1 MAVVESNGRHSFGT
15 LLRDLAEESVGL
27 VRNEIKLARVE
38 AAEGLRA
45 IGRGSALVASAAVLL
60 LLGVFALLAG
70 LILLIGDQWLPRDQ
84 YWLAALIVAV
94 ITGGIAVWFAKQG
107 LTLLSP
113 KRLAPEETV
122 ATIKETKDE
131 LVAAV
136 KR

>member
-1 MAVVESNGRHSFGT
+1 MAVVESNGRRSFGT
-15 LLRDLAEESVGL
+15 LLRELAEESVGL
-27 VRNEIKLARVE
+27 VRNEIRLARVE
-38 AAEGLRA
+38 AADGLRA
-45 IGRGSALVASAAVLL
+45 IGRGSALVASGAVLL
-60 LLGVFALLAG
+60 LLGVLALVAG

-113 KRLAPEETV
+113 KQLTPEETV
-122 ATIKETKDE
+122 TTIKETKDE

-136 KR
+136 RR